1 MKKFFTTISIVCIVL
16 VVSMFFNAPRTFV
29 LSLMD
34 NSSPIDTTAIVDTIP
49 EPQQPICSTVVNNI
63 VTDTIPF
70 FVNTS
75 DGASVYYV
83 NIQVNSVPMMA
94 LFDTGCST
102 FSMSTIEY
110 QFLKKHGYIKTEN
123 IISTNKAVIAN
134 GDTVN
139 VYNIVMDEVV
149 VGIDTIKNVETSV
162 FDNPNAPL
170 LIGQGVLSKLGDLT
184 ISYKNG
190 CLVIHK

>member
-1 MKKFFTTISIVCIVL
+1 
-16 VVSMFFNAPRTFV
+16 
-29 LSLMD
+29 MD
-34 NSSPIDTTAIVDTIP
+34 NSSPIDTTMIVDTIL
-49 EPQQPICSTVVNNI
+49 EPQQPICATVVNNI

-70 FVNTS
+70 YVSVN
-75 DGASVYYV
+75 DGANVYYINV
-83 NIQVNSVPMMA
+83 QINSIPMMA
-94 LFDTGCST
+94 MFDTGCST

-110 QFLKKHGYIKTEN
+110 QFLKKHGYINNEN
-123 IISTNKAVIAN
+123 IVSTNKAIIAN

-139 VYNIVMDEVV
+139 VYNVVVDEVV
-149 VGIDTIKNVETSV
+149 VGTDTIKDVETSV

-190 CLVIHK
+190 CLIIHK